1 MTRHHRILLA
11 LVSGVALTH
20 SAPAYNAWTY
30 NGQLVVWPGGQLV
43 RYLYP
48 SSFAEGTDTFNLM
61 LHGMSQWNLVEGSE
75 FEFFYYPL
83 DQDYA
88 LDHYDG
94 YSDTTA
100 VPAEDLDP
108 GVLGLTYSVN
118 NGAEWFDMDMVFS
131 DFPMGVGWN
140 FELNPTCEQEA
151 IPGLYGFTFVLTT
164 MHESGHSIG
173 LAHEPTGTE
182 TPGDP
187 WIVCTMNP
195 GYPHGGSNGSNHEM
209 ELHADDRLG
218 GIVLYPGT
226 IPSVTDLAT
235 PNFTW
240 HDEYVGTA
248 FTVFSDPDV
257 LLPGETIQVRSAI
270 ENLGTTEITGVIQ
283 TLWMSEDDTASP
295 DDLVLA
301 EIPWDMPMLSL
312 IDFDLYQ
319 DLPADIASG
328 EYTIISWLDSSEAV
342 SEVWEDNNVAV
353 YCVPQVIDQ
362 LVPDIVDPLGQ
373 YFADEGETW
382 LGPIPS
388 VTHPIN
394 MSPVTWSLSGSPPAG
409 MVINPTTGQ
418 LLWADP
424 VYSEFLYL
432 LFVTAE
438 NGAGSNTE
446 TLYLGVHPADQCDE
460 DINGN
465 DAVDVGDVLIVLG
478 YWKTNDADA
487 DVTGDGFVGV
497 DDLLAVIAA
506 FGPCP

>member
-1 MTRHHRILLA
+1 MLA
-11 LVSGVALTH
+11 ASLAIAGTS
-20 SAPAYNAWTY
+20 SAYNAWTY
-30 NGQLVVWPGGQLV
+30 NGQLVVWPNSQLV

-61 LHGMSQWNLVEGSE
+61 LHGMAQWNLVDGSE

-83 DQDYA
+83 DQDYT

-100 VPAEDLDP
+100 VAAEDLDP

-118 NGAEWFDMDMVFS
+118 NGADWYDMDMVFS
-131 DFPMGVGWN
+131 DFPLGVGWN

-151 IPGLYGFTFVLTT
+151 IPAQYGFTFVLTT

-195 GYPHGGSNGSNHEM
+195 GYPHGGSNGSEHIM
-209 ELHADDRLG
+209 ELHSDDRLG

-226 IPSVTDLAT
+226 IPNVTDLAT

-240 HDEYVGTA
+240 HEEYVGTA
-248 FTVFSDPDV
+248 FTVFSDPDI
-257 LLPGETIQVRSAI
+257 LFPGDTIQVRSAV
-270 ENLGTTEITGVIQ
+270 ENLGTTEVTGITQ
-283 TLWMSEDDTASP
+283 TIWMSEDATPSP

-312 IDFDLYQ
+312 IDFDLFQ
-319 DLPADIASG
+319 DLPEDIASG
-328 EYTIISWLDSSEAV
+328 EYTIISWLDSGEAV
-342 SEVWEDNNVAV
+342 EELWEDNNTAV
-353 YCVPQVIDQ
+353 YCVPQVIGR
-362 LVPDIVDPLGQ
+362 LPPDIVDPLGQ
-373 YFADEGETW
+373 YFALEGETW
-382 LGPIPS
+382 LGPIPQ

-394 MSPVTWSLSGSPPAG
+394 MAPLTWSLSGSPPDG

-418 LLWADP
+418 VQWPDP
-424 VYSEFLYL
+424 IYSEFLYL
-432 LFVTAE
+432 LFVTGT
-438 NGAGSNTE
+438 NDSGSNTE
-446 TLYLGVHPADQCDE
+446 ILYLGVHEHEPCDE

-478 YWKTNDADA
+478 YWGTTDPDA

-497 DDLLAVIAA
+497 DDLLALIAA